1 METNRFNYENT
12 ETKTQSGGNK
22 MVRRVSIKN
31 GKGYKSVTKYYKGKK
46 TSCSKKPIH
55 KSHILT
61 IRNGIF
67 IPGLF
72 MDCQGREKKRTRK
85 NR

>member
-1 METNRFNYENT
+1 MASNNFNYENT
-12 ETKTQSGGNK
+12 ETKTQFGGKK

-31 GKGYKSVTKYYKGKK
+31 GRGYKSVTKYHKGKK
-46 TSCSKKPIH
+46 TSFSKKPIH

-72 MDCQGREKKRTRK
+72 MDCQGIEKKRTRK